1 MLENL
6 HNTGI
11 LPKAVWINTG
21 SFAVGTSSYT
31 IEHYGQDVNGN
42 YVLLENETE
51 HLTGTTNSHVTGTH
65 KDIENHSYV
74 DLNHTIYSYDPNH
87 SGEVSEGTINP
98 EGTLTLKFYYNRNK
112 YELHI
117 INETNVTGATS
128 GKYFYGTE
136 LTLVANERDEDD
148 EAFTKWND
156 GVTDTRTRN
165 ITITD
170 DITIGPYY
178 HIYTVTLVDEDPRTT
193 VATQTELEK
202 VDPGSSIILPELTRE
217 ECVYAKDATHVTPEE
232 RECTFIAEF
241 LGWYT
246 DEEFTNKVES
256 PYYPPD
262 DITLYAKWNGVYYH
276 YRVSGVREY
285 SGTVGDYDDSGII
298 LYNLENRNRD
308 FDISFDLI
316 EYDES
321 PYQQPTILNGKF
333 EKESLNYPGFVIR
346 FNANNTNGWSRILV
360 TSRWGTGA
368 SDKVEHYINNVNLWK
383 DPPTAD
389 EPIHFK
395 ITRRDGV
402 VTATYS
408 TNYSGSSIPATG
420 VTVNLFDQNSS
431 HTPNLPDR
439 TPTTVTFGASID
451 EQGIPMRFFKGK
463 LANMEVVLTSHLYD

>member
-1 MLENL
+1 LFKTDDLTGTTDTTVNATARTDEGFTFDSNNTNNVTSGNIDRNGNLVLKLYYTRNKYEVSYSITGDVLSDYSQLPETKQYKYEQDVTVADDLSVQGYIFNGWDRTGTFKMPTENV
-6 HNTGI
+6 NI
-11 LPKAVWINTG
+11 TG

-51 HLTGTTNSHVTGTH
+51 HLTGTTNSHVTGAH

-193 VATQTELEK
+193 VATQTEIEK
-202 VDPGSSIILPELTRE
+202 VDPGSSIILPELTIE

-276 YRVSGVREY
+276 YRVSGVRE
-285 SGTVGDYDDSGII
+285 
-298 LYNLENRNRD
+298 
-308 FDISFDLI
+308 
-316 EYDES
+316 
-321 PYQQPTILNGKF
+321 
-333 EKESLNYPGFVIR
+333 
-346 FNANNTNGWSRILV
+346 
-360 TSRWGTGA
+360 
-368 SDKVEHYINNVNLWK
+368 
-383 DPPTAD
+383 
-389 EPIHFK
+389 
-395 ITRRDGV
+395 
-402 VTATYS
+402 
-408 TNYSGSSIPATG
+408 
-420 VTVNLFDQNSS
+420 
-431 HTPNLPDR
+431 
-439 TPTTVTFGASID
+439 
-451 EQGIPMRFFKGK
+451 
-463 LANMEVVLTSHLYD
+463 